1 MVAHKTLHDRFPES
15 IFFPIQFHAGP
26 HTTLKLKSLTRGTV
40 DRLGR
45 TLLCGGGLSMHFRIF
60 SSTPGLYPLIPVD
73 QHPPLSLDNQICPQT
88 LLLKKP
94 SFMALSFSSP
104 LPEMLPLIPGLYG
117 QFLIITV
124 PAQLF
129 WPTRRGL
136 LYSSYVKLH
145 LFPSYLQPSISYR
158 VQSPQ
163 RWLLKKCKMYL

>member
-1 MVAHKTLHDRFPES
+1 MVAHKTLHDQFSDS
-15 IFFPIQFHAGP
+15 IFFPILFHAGP
-26 HTTLKLKSLTRGTV
+26 HTTLKLKSLTPGTV

-45 TLLCGGGLSMHFRIF
+45 TLVMGGCPCILGYLAAPLA
-60 SSTPGLYPLIPVD
+60 STHLYQQY

-94 SFMALSFSSP
+94 SFMALSLSSP

-129 WPTRRGL
+129 WPTRKGL
-136 LYSSYVKLH
+136 LYSSYVKAA
-145 LFPSYLQPSISYR
+145 PISIISIAQHFIQGTKSSKGGY
-158 VQSPQ
+158 
-163 RWLLKKCKMYL
+163 